1 VPLNV
6 EGLPKRLLDPRA
18 SWTDAGAYDVAAASL
33 ARMFEGNM
41 RRFERPAMAA
51 E

>member
-1 VPLNV
+1 
-6 EGLPKRLLDPRA
+6 
-18 SWTDAGAYDVAAASL
+18 VAAASL

-41 RRFERPAMAA
+41 RRFERPAVAA